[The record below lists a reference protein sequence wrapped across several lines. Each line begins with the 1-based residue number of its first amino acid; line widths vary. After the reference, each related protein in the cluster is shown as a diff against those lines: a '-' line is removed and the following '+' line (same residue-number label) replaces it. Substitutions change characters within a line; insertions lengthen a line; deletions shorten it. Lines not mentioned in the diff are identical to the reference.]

1 MRLIRAFFMA
11 LSTFSIVPVR
21 FQHVKWDDNAIRYL
35 LTFYPIIGLLLGIV
49 WWGMGW
55 LFQYHAFYPWIGGAL
70 LLAAPHVFSGFLHLD
85 GFMDVMDA
93 ALSHRNRE
101 EKLRILKD
109 SHTGAF
115 AVISLGLLL
124 VLSFGCMV
132 TFLEKDKNPLLL
144 LFLPVISR
152 SLCGLLLL
160 CGKTLPTSSMG
171 SYFKTGAG
179 KPQVVVLVLML
190 LIGITGTC
198 WLASGVWTAVGQLA
212 AFGVMAWICRRQ
224 FGGVS
229 GDVAGCCL
237 VVCEGAGMLI
247 AAL

>member
-1 MRLIRAFFMA
+1 MA
-11 LSTFSIVPVR
+11 LSIFSIVPVR
-21 FQHVKWDDNAIRYL
+21 FRHVKWDDNAIRYL
-35 LTFYPIIGLLLGIV
+35 LTFYPVIGLLLGVI
-49 WWGMGW
+49 WLGMGW
-55 LFQYHAFYPWIGGAL
+55 LFQYNAFHPWIGGAL

-93 ALSHRNRE
+93 ALSHRSRE

-115 AVISLGLLL
+115 AVISFGLFL

-132 TFLEKDKNPLLL
+132 VFLERHKNPLLL

-152 SLCGLLLL
+152 SLCALLLL

-179 KPQVVVLVLML
+179 KPQVIVLVLML
-190 LIGITGTC
+190 LIGIAGAC
-198 WLASGVWTAVGQLA
+198 WLASGVWMAVGQLV
-212 AFGVMAWICRRQ
+212 AFGFMAWICYRQ

-237 VVCEGAGMLI
+237 VVCEGAGMLM